1 MHKIEIYDTT
11 LRDGTQAED
20 FNLSLEDKIRCSKK
34 LDELGIHYIEGGW
47 PGSNPKDVAYFKE
60 IKNYELKTS
69 KVAAFGSTH
78 NPRSSA
84 EKDRNL
90 TALLKAETEV
100 ITIFGKSWTVHVRD
114 ALRTT
119 LERNV
124 EIIRDSLAFVRPK
137 VWKLFYDAEHFFDGF
152 KANGD
157 YALATLKA
165 ALEGGADC
173 LILCD
178 TNGGTLTTDL
188 QKIIKRVKKEFP
200 KAKLGIH
207 THNDSELAVA
217 NSLAAVELGAKHV
230 QGTMNGVGE
239 RCGNANLCSIIPAIK
254 LKLKLNCITDE
265 QLTRL
270 RETSRYILELANLR
284 PFRYQPYV
292 GRSAFAHKGGIHVAA
307 VERNPE
313 TYEHMRPE
321 LVGNRRRVLVSD
333 LSGRSTIRQKAEQ
346 YGIEISSKD
355 PIAMQVLE
363 ELKELEHEGFQYEAA
378 EGSFELLLNRAL
390 GKVKRYF
397 ELVGFR
403 VLVSK
408 TDENQPSESEAT
420 VMVKVG
426 GKVEHTAA
434 TGVGPVHALDNA
446 LRKAL
451 EKFYPELA
459 NMKLNDYKVRVLPGK
474 EGTAAK
480 VRVLIESIDKES
492 VWGTVGVSENILEAS
507 WLALVDSINYKMFKD
522 ENRQKQSK
530 FAL

>member
-1 MHKIEIYDTT
+1 MRKIEIYDTT

-60 IKNYELKTS
+60 IKNYELKNS

-78 NPRSSA
+78 NPRFSA

-90 TALLKAETEV
+90 GALLKAKTEV

-119 LERNV
+119 LERNI
-124 EIIRDSLAFVRPK
+124 EIIRGSLAFVRPK
-137 VWKLFYDAEHFFDGF
+137 VWKLIYDAEHFFDGF
-152 KANGD
+152 KAD
-157 YALATLKA
+157 PEYALATLKA
-165 ALEGGADC
+165 ALEGGAEC
-173 LILCD
+173 LVLCD

-200 KAKLGIH
+200 EAELGIH

-217 NSLAAVELGAKHV
+217 NSLAAVALGANQV

-254 LKLKLNCITDE
+254 LKLKLDCITDK
-265 QLTRL
+265 QLSRL
-270 RETSRYILELANLR
+270 RETSRYILELANVR

-313 TYEHMRPE
+313 TYEHIYPE

-333 LSGRSTIRQKAEQ
+333 LSGRSTIKQKAEQ

-355 PIAMQVLE
+355 PVAMQVLE
-363 ELKELEHEGFQYEAA
+363 ELKQLEHEGFQYEAA
-378 EGSFELLLNRAL
+378 EGSFELLLNQAL

-408 TDENQPSESEAT
+408 TDEAQPSESEAT

-434 TGVGPVHALDNA
+434 SGVGPVNALDNA

-459 NMKLNDYKVRVLPGK
+459 SMRLNDYKVRVLPGK

-480 VRVLIESIDKES
+480 VRVLIESVDKDS
-492 VWGTVGVSENILEAS
+492 IWGTVGVSENILEAS

-522 ENRQKQSK
+522 EKEQKK
-530 FAL
+530 K